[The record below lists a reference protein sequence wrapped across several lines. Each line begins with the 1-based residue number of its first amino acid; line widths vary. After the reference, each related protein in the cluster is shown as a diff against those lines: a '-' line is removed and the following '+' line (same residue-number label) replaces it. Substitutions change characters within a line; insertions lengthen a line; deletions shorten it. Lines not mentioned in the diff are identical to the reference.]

1 MKGGS
6 SVEEN
11 ILYSINEQATKFYQ
25 DQLSKSEQAQN
36 YLKQRNINEESIK
49 NFKIGFSGTED
60 ELFKYLIQNGYIT
73 EQIES
78 TKLCVKNVDG
88 KYVDK
93 YKNRIIFP
101 IANQEDKIIALASR
115 AIDDSTTPKY
125 INGAETA
132 IYTKSDN
139 LYGINIAKDY
149 CKDKLILVEGYID
162 VISLHQRGIKN
173 VVALL
178 GISISG
184 EQIQLIKQYTNNVV
198 CVFNSDNKGNI
209 ARFKVLELL
218 NLFNIKSE
226 AICTTGAKD
235 ADEYINKYG
244 TEEFTKLAN
253 NAMTPLQFKRSIDKR

>member
-1 MKGGS
+1 MKGES

-25 DQLSKSEQAQN
+25 DQLSKLEQAQN

-60 ELFKYLIQNGYIT
+60 ELFNYLIQKGYTT

-88 KYVDK
+88 KYVGK
-93 YKNRIIFP
+93 YRNRIIFP
-101 IANQEDKIIALASR
+101 VVNKEDKIVALGSR

-139 LYGINIAKDY
+139 LYGINIAKKY

-226 AICTTGAKD
+226 AICTAGAKD

-244 TEEFTKLAN
+244 TEEFIKLAN